1 MIVLLYAFLAL
12 IGVNWPELPLNARL
26 ADLIFVP
33 LLLAVLSR
41 RPSRLSWHRSDTAVA
56 LYLIAALPAIAVS
69 ADRRESAIE
78 LVREIYLVAIYVVCA
93 MVARRGWPALIGKGL
108 ALGALALSA
117 LGLIFVALQF
127 AGAPPWPAMGE
138 VMNLPYLGST
148 LRLRA
153 LTTSEAMFACLLTAS
168 IPFAI
173 TTATPGRLLNWW
185 RVALMIAAAFL
196 TFSHA
201 LAGFS
206 VAVVAALWPSLT
218 AWPRR
223 IAVTIAVAAVL
234 AMNFAATISIKSI
247 ASGNAQYTDDSQYH
261 YAVQERQARIGNATV
276 TYNVMSYLRIKQVA
290 WRAFAE
296 HPIAG
301 IGLNQFHAATR
312 RAFEEGRLTS
322 AYQQIDPHSTVP
334 GRFAE
339 TGIIGGAALLWL
351 WWVWAHMAAS
361 SARTGPIGLAA
372 AAAFA
377 GLIVSS
383 VNADIM
389 NFRFL
394 WVIAGLMRGLQ
405 GENGMEILSGRDT
418 DASAGAD

>member
-1 MIVLLYAFLAL
+1 VIVLLYAFLAL
-12 IGVNWPELPLNARL
+12 IGVNWPELPFNARL

-33 LLLAVLSR
+33 LLLAILVQ
-41 RPSRLSWHRSDTAVA
+41 RPSKLSWHRSDTAVA

-69 ADRRESAIE
+69 GDRRESAIE

-93 MVARRGWPALIGKGL
+93 IAARRGWSALIGQGL
-108 ALGALALSA
+108 TLGALALST
-117 LGLIFVALQF
+117 LGLIFIVLQF
-127 AGAPPWPAMGE
+127 AGAAPWPAMGE
-138 VMNLPYLGST
+138 VMSLPYLGST
-148 LRLRA
+148 LRLRS
-153 LTTSEAMFACLLTAS
+153 LTTSEAMLACLLTAA

-173 TTATPGRLLNWW
+173 VTTTRRRLLNWW
-185 RVALMIAAAFL
+185 RAAVMTTAALL

-206 VAVVAALWPSLT
+206 VAVVVSLWPSLT

-223 IAVTIAVAAVL
+223 VAVTIAVAAVL
-234 AMNFAATISIKSI
+234 ALNFAATISIKSI
-247 ASGNAQYTDDSQYH
+247 AFGNERYTDASQYH
-261 YAVQERQARIGNATV
+261 YAIEERQARIAGATI

-290 WRAFAE
+290 WRAFVE

-301 IGLNQFHAATR
+301 IGLNQFHTETR
-312 RAFEEGRLTS
+312 RAFEDGRLTS
-322 AYQQIDPHSTVP
+322 AYQEIDPHSTVP

-351 WWVWAHMAAS
+351 WWIWAQMAAA
-361 SARTGPIGLAA
+361 SARTGAIGLAA
-372 AAAFA
+372 AAAVA

-383 VNADIM
+383 ANADIM

-405 GENGMEILSGRDT
+405 
-418 DASAGAD
+418 ASTPSPQER